1 VALVH
6 TQGRFTEDG
15 KDLIEAVKEYGSFIG
30 ILVDYDAVGS
40 EIPKAAR
47 TMTPIIGIDKETIT
61 WLQQNG
67 YEITLEEVEEEYTPN
82 IRTEDPYLQRYR
94 IELDSVAQ
102 KVGPEG
108 LWKYIMYRVK
118 LLARPDGLDY
128 TNVISKPASET
139 LYPVEVICFLSYL
152 QGYTNTITKTNW
164 KKIND
169 ELANVSELI
178 DVKAKTTEI
187 DKSLSPIVVKDPGMQ
202 FIVKELKRLHESLP
216 KIKIDN
222 DEDGDENGDEDVQQ
236 VNDDNNEDG
245 EKGMMQESGSRENK
259 GYPRE

>member
-1 VALVH
+1 
-6 TQGRFTEDG
+6 
-15 KDLIEAVKEYGSFIG
+15 
-30 ILVDYDAVGS
+30 
-40 EIPKAAR
+40 
-47 TMTPIIGIDKETIT
+47 
-61 WLQQNG
+61 
-67 YEITLEEVEEEYTPN
+67 
-82 IRTEDPYLQRYR
+82 
-94 IELDSVAQ
+94 
-102 KVGPEG
+102 
-108 LWKYIMYRVK
+108 MYRVK

-202 FIVKELKRLHESLP
+202 FIVKELKRLHESLR